1 MHLRKSASHNNLL
14 GMIIPPPKK
23 MFQTTSQQH
32 LPKCPNSV
40 FGSFWGKKC
49 WAEVIQLVVSQM
61 LPTPKLASYVKTTS
75 C

>member
-23 MFQTTSQQH
+23 MFQTPSQQH